1 MGLFD
6 GSSVRMCLQCRGLGK
21 VIVHHSKTYRE
32 TSHCYVCDGA
42 GRVKLMKDGRPE
54 PGFGWGVGTS
64 VAPPGRGESAK
75 VA

>member
-1 MGLFD
+1 M
-6 GSSVRMCLQCRGLGK
+6 
-21 VIVHHSKTYRE
+21 
-32 TSHCYVCDGA
+32 CDGA